1 MHNQSQSDRFTTQPK
16 GKAGRLEPL
25 FVAAWIGLSRFSR
38 RTLACYPA
46 AISPEPGNT
55 TGRRRGGIA
64 GRWTKPVAATQL
76 VASRQK
82 PICPGEGN
90 LGIYIAA

>member
-1 MHNQSQSDRFTTQPK
+1 V
-16 GKAGRLEPL
+16 GRG
-25 FVAAWIGLSRFSR
+25 AWSVGREAWGVGRENSGT

-90 LGIYIAA
+90 LGIYIAASEVSAA